1 MDISDYG
8 VRFDDPTGGFVLCRF
23 GIIRSEGDTWQ
34 ESFWPNGY

>member
-8 VRFDDPTGGFVLCRF
+8 VRFDDPARGFVLCRF
-23 GIIRSEGDTWQ
+23 GIIRAAGDTWQ